1 MTAATRVAP
10 ASIPATVEHPA
21 PRPWS
26 HAVALLV
33 AALAVRLVVAALIPL
48 FPDETYYWEW
58 SRHLAG
64 GYFDHPPAVAVG
76 IAIGRALLAPLGA
89 GDSRLAVRLAAVLL
103 GGVASLA
110 AAATARRIG
119 GDGAAW
125 RAALAITV
133 LPLAAAGLVLATPD
147 APLLA
152 ATAAGVYAITRALQ
166 SPVRSR
172 ASLFWWSVAGVALGT
187 AFSSKYTSI
196 LLPAGLVLAVL
207 LRREL
212 RARFAEPGPYVACV
226 VATLVFVPVL
236 LWNAHHEWI
245 SFTFQVRHGLGAP
258 KGSPLK
264 REGDLLGGQAG
275 LVSPILFVM
284 IAIAVARS
292 LRRRS
297 TGAAFALAI
306 VATFAFGF
314 FAYSATRRPVE
325 ANWPAPAYIPGV
337 ALLGAAAWG
346 RTGTRWLHAG
356 YWLGGVL
363 SAVVY
368 LHAIFGVLPLT
379 PRRDP
384 IARSHGWRELALATD
399 SVARS
404 VATRDT
410 AGVWIGADRYQ
421 DASELAFHA
430 PSHPTTFAVNLSGR
444 PNQYDLWPGFD
455 ELARRGQS
463 LVLALDES
471 AGTHPSVVRL
481 APFFAS
487 VERGPLVELPSRR
500 GPVGTRRLWILHAWQ
515 GDWPPS
521 PLASTR

>member
-1 MTAATRVAP
+1 MSESAERA
-10 ASIPATVEHPA
+10 H
-21 PRPWS
+21 PWS
-26 HAVALLV
+26 HTVALLG
-33 AALAVRLVVAALIPL
+33 AALVVRLVVAAVIPL

-64 GYFDHPPAVAVG
+64 GYFDHPAG
-76 IAIGRALLAPLGA
+76 IAVCIAAGRALLAPFGA
-89 GDSRLAVRLAAVLL
+89 GESRLAVRLVTVLL
-103 GGVASLA
+103 GGLASLA
-110 AAATARRIG
+110 AAGTARRLA

-152 ATAAGVYAITRALQ
+152 ATALGVYAVTRALQ
-166 SPVRSR
+166 APPRSR
-172 ASLFWWSVAGVALGT
+172 QALLWWTITGIGLGA

-196 LLPAGLVLAVL
+196 LLPVGVVIAVL

-212 RARFAEPGPYVACV
+212 RARLAEPGPYVACV

-236 LWNAHHEWI
+236 VWNAHHEWI

-264 REGDLLGGQAG
+264 REGDLIGGQAG
-275 LVSPILFVM
+275 LVSPILFVLM
-284 IAIAVARS
+284 AIAVGRA
-292 LRRRS
+292 LRRAAQP
-297 TGAAFALAI
+297 AAFALAT
-306 VATFAFGF
+306 VATFAFAF

-346 RTGTRWLHAG
+346 ATGRRWLTAG
-356 YWLGGVL
+356 YWLAGVL

-368 LHAIFGVLPLT
+368 LHATIGILPLV

-384 IARSHGWRELALATD
+384 IARSHGWPELAAATD
-399 SVARS
+399 SVATA
-404 VATRDT
+404 VAVRDG
-410 AGVWIGADRYQ
+410 ARAWIGADRYQ
-421 DASELAFHA
+421 DASELAYHGA
-430 PSHPTTFAVNLSGR
+430 GQPTTFSTNLAGR
-444 PNQYDLWPGFD
+444 ANQYDLWPDFSQ
-455 ELARRGQS
+455 LARPGES

-471 AGTHPSVVRL
+471 AGTHPVVVRL
-481 APFFAS
+481 APFFATA
-487 VERGPLVELPSRR
+487 ERGPLVALPSRR
-500 GPVGTRRLWILHAWQ
+500 GAVGVRRIWVLHRWR
-515 GDWPPS
+515 GGWPPS
-521 PLASTR
+521 GT